1 MTLQETHRYDDIID
15 LPHHQSYA
23 RPRMSAHQRA
33 AQFMPFAAL
42 AGYDDVIART
52 AARVEQDHAAG
63 LDLRAVGSDAGS
75 DADDGEPQR
84 QTAAE
89 ASDANDAGGVNDVG
103 GANGANAAAEG
114 VGGAARRR

>member
-42 AGYDDVIART
+42 AGYESALNRT
-52 AARVEQDHAAG
+52 AEDVE
-63 LDLRAVGSDAGS
+63 RWY
-75 DADDGEPQR
+75 R
-84 QTAAE
+84 
-89 ASDANDAGGVNDVG
+89 DAN
-103 GANGANAAAEG
+103 EPMQE
-114 VGGAARRR
+114 